1 MNVLSKSELIEAVE
15 GMTWRE
21 LDALIEVSKKK
32 RDMVTV
38 HACVI
43 ELEQRKGQRTDDP
56 IGYVMAL
63 NRGRGALRSR
73 GFALAAH

>member
-15 GMTWRE
+15 GMAWQE
-21 LDALIEVSKKK
+21 LDALIEVSRKK

-38 HACVI
+38 HACVT
-43 ELEQRKGQRTDDP
+43 ELEHRKWQRADDP

-63 NRGRGALRSR
+63 NRGRGALRNR